1 MYFVEHWKHVP
12 TAICRVILN
21 GKTSVVIKDKVYWK
35 ALHKTLFVPG
45 NASVEANTISG
56 SSNAINMNS
65 TSNNNMGSNT
75 TIGNRRVRA
84 IKKPPPIQTSTC
96 KEYDY
101 HTYEQIMHPTKSP
114 DNIRQDSSISSDGYF
129 SQTSSPSYTVR
140 SMETPLL
147 PHIKNKKKYNIAKIS
162 LEGKG
167 EEIDT
172 GISSLEACSG
182 NVSPLIK
189 SHSTPACLQA
199 VVKMHNDTSS
209 NMSLHHRVLLSHQ
222 NSRFLA
228 LKSPCM
234 FVAYL
239 DTISELSHM
248 MLQLLF

>member
-1 MYFVEHWKHVP
+1 M
-12 TAICRVILN
+12 N
-21 GKTSVVIKDKVYWK
+21 
-35 ALHKTLFVPG
+35 
-45 NASVEANTISG
+45 NASNT
-56 SSNAINMNS
+56 NV
-65 TSNNNMGSNT
+65 MGSNT
-75 TIGNRRVRA
+75 TIANRRVRA
-84 IKKPPPIQTSTC
+84 IKKPPPIQTTATC

-101 HTYEQIMHPTKSP
+101 HTYEQIMQVNKSP

-209 NMSLHHRVLLSHQ
+209 NISLHHRVLLSHHHA
-222 NSRFLA
+222 FLMHLTCHA
-228 LKSPCM
+228 C
-234 FVAYL
+234 
-239 DTISELSHM
+239 LSCS
-248 MLQLLF
+248 